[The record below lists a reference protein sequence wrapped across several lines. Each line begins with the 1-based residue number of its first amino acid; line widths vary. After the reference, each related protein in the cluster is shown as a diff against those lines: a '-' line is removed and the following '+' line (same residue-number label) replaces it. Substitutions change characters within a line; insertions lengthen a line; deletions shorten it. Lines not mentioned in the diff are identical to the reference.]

1 MQRSETSE
9 HGCLS
14 GQEEGKDHMRRK
26 IAAFIVAVMLGV
38 GAAAVVATPA
48 QAAQSD
54 CWYGYVCLWSG
65 GEPFTGTIYRI
76 PAMPRGY
83 CFNVA
88 SSFNDRG
95 VHFYNRLSQRY
106 VEFWDDAGCTGH
118 QLHKNVPGCPLAL
131 TPGQGSGEFW
141 WDTAYTL

>member
-1 MQRSETSE
+1 
-9 HGCLS
+9 
-14 GQEEGKDHMRRK
+14 MRRK
-26 IAAFIVAVMLGV
+26 IAAF
-38 GAAAVVATPA
+38 VVAMMIGFGGAVAITTPA

-88 SSFNDRG
+88 TSFNDRA
-95 VHFYNRLSQRY
+95 VHFYNRMSQRS
-106 VEFWDDAGCTGH
+106 VEFYANANCTGH
-118 QLHKNVPGCPLAL
+118 QLHKNVPGCPGGAF
-131 TPGQGSGEFW
+131 PGQTTGEFW
-141 WDTAYTL
+141 WDSAWTGNCHGWNYDTNLLTSVYFNTF